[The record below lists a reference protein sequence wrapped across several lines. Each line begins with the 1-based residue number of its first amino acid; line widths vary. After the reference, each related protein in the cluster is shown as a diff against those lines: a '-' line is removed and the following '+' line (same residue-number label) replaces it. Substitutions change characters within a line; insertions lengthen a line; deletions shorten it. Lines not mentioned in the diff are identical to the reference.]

1 MELNKS
7 ISLNKMK
14 IQKIKPNEAQILSE
28 IAIKTFISSHG
39 ASASVIDIQ
48 AYIKEK
54 YTVQQFENE
63 LNNPANLYYFICLN
77 DQIAGFSKM
86 VLNVPFNEMNEN
98 NFAKLERLYLLEE
111 FYDKKLGNALFQ
123 FNCDLAK
130 QHSQKGI
137 WLFVWTGNH
146 RAIRFYDKAGFKIIG
161 SHNFKISEDHS
172 NPNHQMLKQF

>member
-1 MELNKS
+1 
-7 ISLNKMK
+7 
-14 IQKIKPNEAQILSE
+14 
-28 IAIKTFISSHG
+28 
-39 ASASVIDIQ
+39 
-48 AYIKEK
+48 
-54 YTVQQFENE
+54 
-63 LNNPANLYYFICLN
+63 
-77 DQIAGFSKM
+77 
-86 VLNVPFNEMNEN
+86 MNESH
-98 NFAKLERLYLLEE
+98 FAKLERLYLLKE